1 MRILCLSSTM
11 ARWEEREVEEEGEG
25 FVGGVC
31 VWFEEDLEDMG
42 FEDLGLLV
50 DILKKNKSKR
60 RKGRV

>member
-1 MRILCLSSTM
+1 M